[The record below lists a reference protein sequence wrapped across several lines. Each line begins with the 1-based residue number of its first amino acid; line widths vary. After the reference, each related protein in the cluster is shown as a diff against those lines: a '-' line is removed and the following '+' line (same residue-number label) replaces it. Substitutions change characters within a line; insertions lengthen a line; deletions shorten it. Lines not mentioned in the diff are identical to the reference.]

1 MKSNNV
7 SDYIINKFIDKGI
20 SDIFG
25 VPGGV
30 ILELLYAAERR
41 SNDITPHLL
50 FHEQDAIFAAAGF
63 AQTKGV
69 MGVAYA
75 TRGPGITNMT
85 TGIADAFYDSIPI
98 IVITAHSSKHKYS
111 AMRIEEDQE
120 LDTVSVFRN
129 ITKYVKRIDTIED
142 FFSEFDKACE
152 IAVSGRKGPVL
163 LDISTKVL
171 TSTLDENINI
181 CPAEKQELMVYNNL
195 GEIVEQI
202 RHYLSEALRPILL
215 IGDGIHQAGMEEE
228 LRSVAEKIKIPV
240 LSSRGAQDVL
250 AGSNLYY
257 GFIGSHGIRYS
268 NFILSK
274 CDLIIAL
281 GNRMSFPLESISY
294 STIFKNVVTIRI
306 EVDKGELNRE
316 IPNSINFIADL
327 KDVLPALKRIDYKYE
342 NVQDWINICDQIK
355 HQLNEIDANLPVN
368 RIAEILS
375 VIKEETVIVSDVGNN
390 EFWLSYAYVAS
401 YIRNRIIY
409 SRSYGTLG
417 NSLGKAIGA
426 YYATRDVIMCFV
438 GDQGIQFCIQEL
450 QYIAYNKIPIK
461 IVIINNQ
468 SSGMIRSRQKQKYDS
483 HFIHTTIDSGYSAP
497 DFQQIAKAYKIRYH
511 DITELNI
518 ETISSFL
525 NCQAEPD
532 ILELKIEDII
542 DLDLRIPVG
551 YPCQMMLPAIDS
563 NLYTELDNL

>member
-1 MKSNNV
+1 MKSINI
-7 SDYIINKFIDKGI
+7 SDYIINRFIDEGV

-41 SNDITPHLL
+41 RNDITPHLF

-63 AQTKGV
+63 SQTKGTI
-69 MGVAYA
+69 GVAYA

-85 TGIADAFYDSIPI
+85 TGIADAFYDSIPL
-98 IVITAHSSKHKYS
+98 IVITAHSSVKKNS
-111 AMRIEEDQE
+111 DMRIEADQE
-120 LDTVSVFRN
+120 LDTISVFRS
-129 ITKYVKRIDTIED
+129 ITKYVIRIDKVED
-142 FFSEFDKACE
+142 FFNEFNRACK
-152 IAVSGRKGPVL
+152 IAVSGRKGPIL
-163 LDISTKVL
+163 LDISTNLL
-171 TSTLDENINI
+171 TYTFHENSRI
-181 CPAEKQELMVYNNL
+181 CHAEKQERMVQSNL
-195 GEIVEQI
+195 NEIVDQI
-202 RHYLSEALRPILL
+202 TYYLSESMRPILL
-215 IGDGIHQAGMEEE
+215 IGDGIHQAGVEQR
-228 LRSVAEKIKIPV
+228 LKSVAEKLKIPV

-250 AGSNLYY
+250 AGSDLYY

-281 GNRMSFPLESISY
+281 GNRMSFPLESVSY
-294 STIFKNVVTIRI
+294 STIFKKAVTIRI

-316 IPNSINFIADL
+316 IPNSISFIADL
-327 KDVLPALKRIDYKYE
+327 KDVIPALERIDYKYE
-342 NVQDWINICDQIK
+342 NALEWKNICEQIK
-355 HQLNEIDANLPVN
+355 KQLDKIDTNLPVN

-375 VIKEETVIVSDVGNN
+375 AIKEETVIVSDVGNN
-390 EFWLSYAYVAS
+390 EFWLSYAYVES
-401 YIRNRIIY
+401 SKRNRIIY

-497 DFQQIAKAYKIRYH
+497 DFQRIATAYKIRYH
-511 DITELNI
+511 NITELNI